1 MRVLRLSMQFA
12 AFIMLLILLACAI
25 TSKKSSA
32 TSTKSSAVW
41 KDEAYQ
47 GHPEKILVINAVK
60 NPANRRLYEDELVK
74 ALKDRRIDAV
84 VSYTV
89 MPDPIVSD
97 KKTIAAQAY
106 AVGADTVLIS
116 KPLGSTQGET
126 SGAGPRDYLD
136 VYINMQTD
144 VYDMKSNRMVLSTTA
159 ETWIKQETPDATLIK
174 SYVKDLVQELSKQGL
189 F

>member
-12 AFIMLLILLACAI
+12 AFIMLIILLACA
-25 TSKKSSA
+25 K
-32 TSTKSSAVW
+32 TSTKSYAVW

-47 GHPEKILVINAVK
+47 GHPEKILVINAAK
-60 NPANRRLYEDELVK
+60 NHTVRKLYEDELVK

-84 VSYTV
+84 VSYTI

-97 KKTIAAQAY
+97 KKTFVAQAY

-116 KPLGSTQGET
+116 TPLGSRKGEAST
-126 SGAGPRDYLD
+126 YLD

-144 VYDMKSNRMVLSTTA
+144 VFDMKLNRLVLSTTT
-159 ETWIKQETPDATLIK
+159 ETWIQQETPYATLIE
-174 SYVKDLVQELSKQGL
+174 SYIKDLVQRLSKQGL

>member
-1 MRVLRLSMQFA
+1 MQFA
-12 AFIMLLILLACAI
+12 AFIMLMILLACA
-25 TSKKSSA
+25 T
-32 TSTKSSAVW
+32 TSTESDAVW
-41 KDEAYQ
+41 KDATYQ

-60 NPANRRLYEDELVK
+60 NHTVRRLYEDELVK

-97 KKTIAAQAY
+97 KKTIAALAY

-116 KPLGSTQGET
+116 KPLGSTKGET
-126 SGAGPRDYLD
+126 SGAGISGADIDYLD
-136 VYINMQTD
+136 VYISMQTD
-144 VYDMKSNRMVLSTTA
+144 VYDMKSNRLVLSTTA
-159 ETWIKQETPDATLIK
+159 ETWIQQETPNVTLIK
-174 SYVKDLVQELSKQGL
+174 SYTKDLVQKLSKQGL

>member
-1 MRVLRLSMQFA
+1 MQFA
-12 AFIMLLILLACAI
+12 AFIMLMILLACA
-25 TSKKSSA
+25 T
-32 TSTKSSAVW
+32 TSTESDAVW
-41 KDEAYQ
+41 KDATYQ

-60 NPANRRLYEDELVK
+60 NHTVRRLYEDELVK

-97 KKTIAAQAY
+97 KKTIAALAY

-116 KPLGSTQGET
+116 KHLGSTKGET
-126 SGAGPRDYLD
+126 RGAGMDYPD

-144 VYDMKSNRMVLSTTA
+144 VFDMKLNRLVLSTTT
-159 ETWIKQETPDATLIK
+159 ETWIQQETPYATLIE
-174 SYVKDLVQELSKQGL
+174 SYIKDLVQRLSKQGL